1 MNFIQLGSGFEIHTR
16 EKIVVSLDEIET
28 KLGEILETMQHDML
42 EKARAHRDSHTYDA
56 TTYEEFVETINNK
69 PGFVRAM
76 WCGDQ
81 ACEDKIKEDTT
92 ATSRCMPFEQHQLS
106 GTCVCCGKPSKKMV
120 YWGKAY

>member
-1 MNFIQLGSGFEIHTR
+1 MNGDIL
-16 EKIVVSLDEIET
+16 KVVSLDEIET

-42 EKARAHRDSHTYDA
+42 EKARAHRDSHTYNA

-92 ATSRCMPFEQHQLS
+92 ATRDRKSTRLNSSHPNPSRMPS
-106 GTCVCCGKPSKKMV
+106 S
-120 YWGKAY
+120 A